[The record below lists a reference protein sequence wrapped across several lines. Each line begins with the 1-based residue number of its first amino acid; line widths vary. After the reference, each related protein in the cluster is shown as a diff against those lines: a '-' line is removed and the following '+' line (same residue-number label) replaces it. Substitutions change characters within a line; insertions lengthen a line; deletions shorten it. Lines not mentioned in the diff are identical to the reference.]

1 MAIATHTK
9 AADDHK
15 SAAKAH
21 ETAAQMHTKGD
32 HAAAFDSATK
42 AKGCADAAHK
52 STAEAHS
59 KSEMH
64 AKK

>member
-15 SAAKAH
+15 AAAKAH
-21 ETAAQMHTKGD
+21 ETAAQLHTKGD
-32 HAAAFDSATK
+32 HAAALDSATK
-42 AKGCADAAHK
+42 AKGHGDSAHK
-52 STAEAHS
+52 STAEAHG
-59 KSEMH
+59 KSETH